1 MKKLVRDKI
10 PEIIISEWRECEY
23 FIADD
28 NSYEASLLAKV
39 LEEALEVSKSQN
51 DAEFKEEIAD
61 LYEVIDA
68 IIVNKN
74 FSKDEILEIQKAKRE
89 KKWGFEKKIILTK
102 Y

>member
-10 PEIIISEWRECEY
+10 PEIIFSEWRECEY
-23 FIADD
+23 FVALEEE
-28 NSYEASLLAKV
+28 YFKALLVKV
-39 LEEALEVSKSQN
+39 LEESIEVSESKT

-61 LYEVIDA
+61 LYEVLDA
-68 IIVNKN
+68 FIKYKN

>member
-10 PEIIISEWRECEY
+10 PEIIASKWEKCEY

-28 NSYEASLLAKV
+28 VSYENALLAKV
-39 LEEALEVSKSQN
+39 LEEALEVSKTEN
-51 DAEFKEEIAD
+51 NEDLKEEIAD
-61 LYEVIDA
+61 LYEVLDT
-68 IIVNKN
+68 IIKNKN
-74 FSKDEILEIQKAKRE
+74 FSREEILEIQTKKRE

>member
-10 PEIIISEWRECEY
+10 PEIIVSKWEKCEY
-23 FIADD
+23 HIA
-28 NSYEASLLAKV
+28 SEEEYFKSLLDKV
-39 LEEALEVSKSQN
+39 LEEAWEVMSSKN
-51 DAEFKEEIAD
+51 DVELKEEIAD

-68 IIVNKN
+68 ILKNKN
-74 FSKDEILEIQKAKRE
+74 FSRDEILEIQKEKRE

>member
-10 PEIIISEWRECEY
+10 PEIIASKWENCEY

-39 LEEALEVSKSQN
+39 LEESIEVSKSQN

-61 LYEVIDA
+61 LYEVLDA
-68 IIVNKN
+68 FIKYKN
-74 FSKDEILEIQKAKRE
+74 FSREEILKIQKQKRD

>member
-10 PEIIISEWRECEY
+10 PEIIVSEWRECEY
-23 FIADD
+23 FVA
-28 NSYEASLLAKV
+28 SEEEYFKSLLDKI
-39 LEEALEVSKSQN
+39 LEESIEVSESKT
-51 DAEFKEEIAD
+51 DIEFKEEIAD
-61 LYEVIDA
+61 LYEVLDA
-68 IIVNKN
+68 FIKYKN

>member
-10 PEIIISEWRECEY
+10 PEIIVSEWRECEY

-28 NSYEASLLAKV
+28 ASYEASLLAKV
-39 LEEALEVSKSQN
+39 LEESIEVSKAEN
-51 DAEFKEEIAD
+51 DMELKEEIAD
-61 LYEVIDA
+61 LYEVLDA
-68 IIVNKN
+68 LIKNKN
-74 FSKDEILEIQKAKRE
+74 FSKSEILEMQKAKRD

>member
-10 PEIIISEWRECEY
+10 PEIIASKGEKCEY

-28 NSYEASLLAKV
+28 NSYEVSLLAKI
-39 LEEALEVSKSQN
+39 LEEAIEVSKAEN
-51 DAEFKEEIAD
+51 DTELKEEIAD

-68 IIVNKN
+68 FIKYKN
-74 FSKDEILEIQKAKRE
+74 FSHEEILEIQKQKRE
-89 KKWGFEKKIILTK
+89 KKGGFEKKIILTK